1 MTTTK
6 FILAV
11 AGVGIAFG
19 AGMIADTILTE
30 SAKTKKEDA
39 EITKELK
46 ELKEFLSD
54 LGIA

>member
-19 AGMIADTILTE
+19 AGMIAGTILTE

-54 LGIA
+54 LGIT

>member
-11 AGVGIAFG
+11 AGIGIAFG
-19 AGMIADTILTE
+19 AGMITGTILTE

-39 EITKELK
+39 EITR

-54 LGIA
+54 LGIT